1 MVDIQL
7 FKTFQVVTQLNNV
20 TQAAEQLN
28 FTQPAVTAQ
37 IRTLEE
43 HYGVILFERIGK
55 KLYITEAGRELA
67 LHAEKLLA
75 AYQEVNTAMQRFS
88 ELQTALRVG
97 ASTTTASYILSPVLL
112 ELQKQGVDSQ
122 IIVNICPDLPA
133 TTKGLLDNSFD
144 IAIAH
149 SKINHNQ
156 IVQFALYNER
166 QVWVV
171 KRELME
177 AHQHSEDPREYPF
190 INLRRSGMSKLIV
203 EEIVKEKEIRPL
215 LEYNDAE
222 ALKRAV
228 LEGVGAGILPYVLVK
243 PFLADGTLVKFADDP
258 RLSFIISVAFR
269 KGKEL
274 RPAMRAFL
282 ASLAQQ
288 AHIEND
294 LLTYLAA
301 GS

>member
-1 MVDIQL
+1 MDIQL
-7 FKTFQVVTQLNNV
+7 FKTFQIVAQLNNI

-43 HYGVILFERIGK
+43 HYGVTLFERIGK
-55 KLYITEAGRELA
+55 KLYITEAGRELSS
-67 LHAEKLLA
+67 HAEKLLT
-75 AYQEVNTAMQRFS
+75 AYQDTNIAMQRFS
-88 ELQTALRVG
+88 DLQSSLRVG

-112 ELQKQGVDSQ
+112 EFQKREIDSQ
-122 IIVNICPDLPA
+122 IVVNICPDLPA
-133 TTKGLLDNSFD
+133 TIKGLLDNSFD

-156 IVQFALYNER
+156 IVQFALSNER

-171 KRELME
+171 KRELLE
-177 AHQHSEDPREYPF
+177 AHHNSQDLREYPF
-190 INLRRSGMSKLIV
+190 INLRRSGMAKLIV
-203 EEIVKEKEIRPL
+203 EEIVKEKDIRPL

-228 LEGVGAGILPYVLVK
+228 VEGVGASILPYVLVK

-258 RLSFIISVAFR
+258 RLTFTISVAFR

-274 RPAMRAFL
+274 TPAMRAFL
-282 ASLAQQ
+282 TILAQQ
-288 AHIEND
+288 ADIEND
-294 LLTYLAA
+294 LLKYLAE